1 MCNNDVGGK
10 EIEERKRKLKI
21 DLEKESSVENS
32 FHPKLIS
39 IQSKSNSLN
48 NYYLSDSASNYRRTD
63 MINKSIDEMTE
74 NRKNCADNN
83 LDKSIS
89 VSKISKPIFEE
100 DYLQG
105 YFMRNS
111 GRIRANS
118 VESAREF
125 YNNRSNYVMNKNTI
139 SAATCKENRKNEL
152 ENLKI
157 MKGYYK

>member
-1 MCNNDVGGK
+1 MYNNIGGK

-21 DLEKESSVENS
+21 DVEKESSMENS

-39 IQSKSNSLN
+39 KQPKSNNLN
-48 NYYLSDSASNYRRTD
+48 NSYLSDSASNYRRTD
-63 MINKSIDEMTE
+63 MMNKSIDEMTE
-74 NRKNCADNN
+74 SRINCSNN
-83 LDKSIS
+83 NFDQSNSDPKISKSIS
-89 VSKISKPIFEE
+89 EE

-118 VESAREF
+118 VESARDY
-125 YNNRSNYVMNKNTI
+125 YNNRSNYVKNKNTI
-139 SAATCKENRKNEL
+139 SAAIYKENKKNEI